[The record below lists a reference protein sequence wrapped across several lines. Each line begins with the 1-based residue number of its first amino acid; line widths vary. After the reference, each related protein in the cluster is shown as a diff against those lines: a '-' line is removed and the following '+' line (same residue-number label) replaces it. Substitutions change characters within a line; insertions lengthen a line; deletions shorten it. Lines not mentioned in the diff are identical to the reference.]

1 MPLLVLQN
9 SLQETLELISFPKT
23 FRDKDKAKGETVDLM
38 IEKKKRRVVA
48 SEERHRVT
56 TGATALEPHPC
67 FLDSQQLCFF
77 FFCFSMCVCVCV
89 CVFFSKV
96 QIQRKQGTV
105 RSGLITV
112 LKTVRSNRSSHGS
125 LLFSYRAILET
136 KRTTKMSGLRF
147 SQSDR
152 TIRSWFQNLDK
163 EFCNIF
169 VLKRSM
175 LKIISESSKMF

>member
-1 MPLLVLQN
+1 MLQN

-38 IEKKKRRVVA
+38 IEKKKASRRVRRA
-48 SEERHRVT
+48 SSCRR
-56 TGATALEPHPC
+56 GCNSPRATPVLSRLPTIV
-67 FLDSQQLCFF
+67 FLFLLFF
-77 FFCFSMCVCVCV
+77 YVCVCV
-89 CVFFSKV
+89 CVFFFSKV

-112 LKTVRSNRSSHGS
+112 LKIVRSNRGSHGS

>member
-1 MPLLVLQN
+1 
-9 SLQETLELISFPKT
+9 
-23 FRDKDKAKGETVDLM
+23 M
-38 IEKKKRRVVA
+38 IEKKKKGESSHQKSVVVSPRVRQPQSHTRAFQTPSNCV
-48 SEERHRVT
+48 SFSFV
-56 TGATALEPHPC
+56 
-67 FLDSQQLCFF
+67 FL
-77 FFCFSMCVCVCV
+77 CVCV
-89 CVFFSKV
+89 CVFFFFKV
-96 QIQRKQGTV
+96 HIQRKQGTV
-105 RSGLITV
+105 RSSLIMV
-112 LKTVRSNRSSHGS
+112 LKTVRSNRGSYGS

-175 LKIISESSKMF
+175 LKIISESSKMC

>member
-1 MPLLVLQN
+1 MASWCVGGA
-9 SLQETLELISFPKT
+9 SLCRES
-23 FRDKDKAKGETVDLM
+23 
-38 IEKKKRRVVA
+38 
-48 SEERHRVT
+48 
-56 TGATALEPHPC
+56 GAGVTALEPHPC
-67 FLDSQQLCFF
+67 FLDFQQLCFF
-77 FFCFSMCVCVCV
+77 LFLFFFIIR
-89 CVFFSKV
+89 FRFKW
-96 QIQRKQGTV
+96 KQGTV

-169 VLKRSM
+169 VLKISM